1 MMLDRPVCLN
11 GCVGTVGAGC
21 VGTVGTGC
29 TVGTVLL
36 ETEFLGK
43 LNFRRWPA
51 KIKLTGPKIKLT
63 GQR

>member
-1 MMLDRPVCLN
+1 MD

-36 ETEFLGK
+36 ETEFLG
-43 LNFRRWPA
+43 N
-51 KIKLTGPKIKLT
+51 
-63 GQR
+63 

>member
-1 MMLDRPVCLN
+1 MFDRPVCLN

-36 ETEFLGK
+36 DTEFLG
-43 LNFRRWPA
+43 N
-51 KIKLTGPKIKLT
+51 
-63 GQR
+63 

>member
-1 MMLDRPVCLN
+1 MLDRPVCLN

-43 LNFRRWPA
+43 
-51 KIKLTGPKIKLT
+51 
-63 GQR
+63 